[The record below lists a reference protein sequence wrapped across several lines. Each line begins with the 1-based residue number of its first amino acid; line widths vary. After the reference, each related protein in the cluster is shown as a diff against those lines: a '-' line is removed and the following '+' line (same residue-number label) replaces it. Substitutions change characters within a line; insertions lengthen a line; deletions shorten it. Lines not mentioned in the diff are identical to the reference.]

1 MMNGSRRDWMWS
13 EALSL
18 LAEAD
23 RLSRQGFR
31 PNRTQAHCPTWE
43 PPVDMLETA
52 DAVLVIA
59 ALPGV
64 DADQAE
70 AYIQDGVLVLSGQRV
85 LPPELRT
92 AEIHRLELPQG
103 RFERRVQLPPGRY
116 DGVGRFSANG
126 CLVVTLKKANA

>member
-1 MMNGSRRDWMWS
+1 MSGSRRDWMWS
-13 EALSL
+13 EALNL

-23 RLSRQGFR
+23 RLTRQGFR
-31 PNRTQAHCPTWE
+31 PGRAQAPCPTWE

-103 RFERRVQLPPGRY
+103 RFERRIPLPPGHY

-126 CLVVTLKKANA
+126 CLVVTLKKAHA

>member
-1 MMNGSRRDWMWS
+1 MTSGSRRDWMWS
-13 EALSL
+13 EALNL

-23 RLSRQGFR
+23 RLGRQGFR
-31 PNRTQAHCPTWE
+31 PSGPRAPCQTWE
-43 PPVDMLETA
+43 PPVDMLETT

-70 AYIQDGVLVLSGQRV
+70 AYIKDGVLVLSGQRV

-103 RFERRVQLPPGRY
+103 RFERRVPLPPGRY
-116 DGVGRFSANG
+116 ESVGRFSANG
-126 CLVVTLKKANA
+126 CLVVTLKKA